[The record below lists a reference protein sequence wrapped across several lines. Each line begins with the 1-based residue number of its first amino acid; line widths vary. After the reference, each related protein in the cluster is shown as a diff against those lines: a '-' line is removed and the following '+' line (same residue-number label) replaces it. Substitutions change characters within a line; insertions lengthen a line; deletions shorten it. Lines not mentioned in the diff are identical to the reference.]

1 MHNLK
6 LILQAGVQSES
17 YFAEQVYYKIK
28 YLKKMLLGLLQT
40 DVESDEERISL
51 AQNRGFSRSYM

>member
-17 YFAEQVYYKIK
+17 YFAAQSYYKIK
-28 YLKKMLLGLLQT
+28 CLKKMLIGLFRT
-40 DVESDEERISL
+40 DVKRDEERISL
-51 AQNRGFSRSYM
+51 AQNRVFL